1 MESRTDLN
9 TLTEH
14 VLRTAGEHGLW
25 QPHDTIIVAVSGGPD
40 SVALLH
46 VLHRISKLHVP
57 LNLICAHV
65 HHGLRAESDDE
76 EKLVRRLA
84 EGLGVPFEL
93 ARIDVPSYME
103 ESGKGFEEA
112 AREKRYAFLHETAV
126 RRGAASIALAHH
138 ADDQAETVLLHLL
151 RGSGLAGLKGMKIK
165 RSEKNV
171 ELIRPFLRI
180 YKTDLVSVCKQQGYE
195 YAVDSSNFSTKYRRN
210 AIRLDV
216 LPFLGQYNG
225 QIRQSL
231 VQLAEI
237 AGGEDDFM
245 ERAAGRAYRETVQHK
260 NGRLYFEAP
269 SFLALHVALQ
279 RRLIKLIL
287 NYLSAGSEITDFHKI
302 EWIRQTMIQNKST
315 TWSLDIGGGLACIR
329 EYGKIWFMHKPQE
342 QSKSYTYE
350 LQAAVPELF
359 IPEIGKRMT
368 MKAQSP
374 DDPFFQAKGEAC
386 AEAVFDADQLKFPLT
401 LRSRLPGDTM
411 KVMGLNGSK
420 KVKDIFI
427 DAKIPPSARSR
438 IPVLVDGSG
447 NIIWIPGVRRSAHA
461 AVGARTISVLY
472 MCLEDAEAVEQL

>member
-1 MESRTDLN
+1 MESRTNLN
-9 TLTEH
+9 TLAGH
-14 VLRTAGEHGLW
+14 VLRMAGEHGLW
-25 QPHDTIIVAVSGGPD
+25 KSNDTIVVAVSGGPD

-46 VLHRISKLHVP
+46 VLHRISRLHVP
-57 LNLICAHV
+57 LQLVCSHV
-65 HHGLRAESDDE
+65 HHGLRADSDGE
-76 EKLVRRLA
+76 EELVRRMA
-84 EGLGVPFEL
+84 EGLGIPFES
-93 ARIDVPSYME
+93 ARIDVPSYMK

-112 AREKRYAFLHETAV
+112 AREKRYAFLHETA
-126 RRGAASIALAHH
+126 RRYGAASIALGHH
-138 ADDQAETVLLHLL
+138 ADDQAETVLMHLL
-151 RGSGLAGLKGMKIK
+151 RGSGLTGLTGMKIK
-165 RSEKNV
+165 RREKNV

-180 YKTDLVSVCKQQGYE
+180 YKTDLVSVCEQEGLA
-195 YAVDSSNFSTKYRRN
+195 YAVDSSNLSNEYRRN

-245 ERAAGRAYRETVQHK
+245 ELAADHAYRNMVRHK

-302 EWIRQTMIQNKST
+302 ELIREPIVQNKST

-329 EYGKIWFMHKPQE
+329 EYDMIWFMHRPQE

-350 LQAAVPELF
+350 LQTAVPELF
-359 IPEIGKRMT
+359 IPEIGKK
-368 MKAQSP
+368 MKMKVQSP
-374 DDPFFQAKGEAC
+374 NDSYFSNAAGTC
-386 AEAVFDADQLKFPLT
+386 AEAVFDAGQLKYPLT
-401 LRSRLPGDTM
+401 IRSRLPGDTM

-461 AVGARTISVLY
+461 AVGAQTVSVLH
-472 MCLEDAEAVEQL
+472 MRLEDAEAVEQL